1 MTARS
6 ADSAAPAG
14 KIVGWLLAL
23 TIVLPSLIGWLPM
36 PMRAPMPMPASAG
49 QGVDGGSSMERLLAD
64 LAVLCTP
71 YGLRLAANGEK
82 PMPGGKSGH
91 DICLL
96 CGIAAAASIGVLAG
110 QAIAF
115 DPPARV
121 GIQPADVPTAPP
133 ASSSIGERPPG
144 RGPPN

>member
-6 ADSAAPAG
+6 AGSAATVGRIA
-14 KIVGWLLAL
+14 GWLLAL

-36 PMRAPMPMPASAG
+36 PMRTMALPSAPAG
-49 QGVDGGSSMERLLAD
+49 QSVDGGSSMERLLAD

-82 PMPGGKSGH
+82 PVPGGKSGH

-96 CGIAAAASIGVLAG
+96 CSIAAAASLGVLAG
-110 QAIAF
+110 QAIAL
-115 DPPARV
+115 
-121 GIQPADVPTAPP
+121 QPAAMVGDSSTGLPAAP
-133 ASSSIGERPPG
+133 AAASSIGERPPG

>member
-1 MTARS
+1 MIARS
-6 ADSAAPAG
+6 ADSAATAG
-14 KIVGWLLAL
+14 KIAGWLLAL
-23 TIVLPSLIGWLPM
+23 TIALPSLIGWLPM
-36 PMRAPMPMPASAG
+36 PMRAPAPAQASAG
-49 QGVDGGSSMERLLAD
+49 ESVDGGSSMERLLAD

-82 PMPGGKSGH
+82 PVPGGKTSH

-110 QAIAF
+110 QAMAF
-115 DPPARV
+115 DRPATV

>member
-6 ADSAAPAG
+6 AGSAAPAG

-36 PMRAPMPMPASAG
+36 PMRAPLPMPASAG
-49 QGVDGGSSMERLLAD
+49 QSVDGGSSMERLLAD

-82 PMPGGKSGH
+82 PVPGGKTGH

-96 CGIAAAASIGVLAG
+96 CGIAAGASIGVLAS
-110 QAIAF
+110 QAMF
-115 DPPARV
+115 FGPPAMV
-121 GIQPADVPTAPP
+121 DAEPTGGRTAQHV
-133 ASSSIGERPPG
+133 SSSIGERPPG